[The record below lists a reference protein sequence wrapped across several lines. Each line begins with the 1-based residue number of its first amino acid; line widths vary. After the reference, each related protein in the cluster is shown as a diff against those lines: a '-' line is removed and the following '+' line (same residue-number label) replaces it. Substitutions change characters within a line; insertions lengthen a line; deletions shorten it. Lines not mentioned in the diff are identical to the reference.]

1 MSRLSFPPSRR
12 AIVDSFAFN
21 AFLFFLPP
29 HSLSLTLALS
39 FSRSPADCTLR
50 TAAEERPTL
59 QPLPAEQ
66 EEEEEA
72 RRKQAAEKRW
82 KRSSSSLEQT
92 LMAVAGR
99 GVAAVGLSA
108 VVLPGSTAAVAA
120 VAHAETV
127 AAGPSR
133 NRRCHCQSRRPAGAG
148 AAKTK
153 TSFFCSSFFRF
164 VSLFSVLL
172 CSRSLPSRP

>member
-1 MSRLSFPPSRR
+1 MLFSSFSP
-12 AIVDSFAFN
+12 
-21 AFLFFLPP
+21 LTL
-29 HSLSLTLALS
+29 SLSLTLALS

-153 TSFFCSSFFRF
+153 TSLFCSSFFRF
-164 VSLFSVLL
+164 VSLLFSVLL